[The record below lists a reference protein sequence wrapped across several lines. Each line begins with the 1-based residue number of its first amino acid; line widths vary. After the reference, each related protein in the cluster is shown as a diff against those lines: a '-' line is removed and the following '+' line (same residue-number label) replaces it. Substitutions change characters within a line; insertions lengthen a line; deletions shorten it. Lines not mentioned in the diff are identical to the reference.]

1 VSTRHDPR
9 PGPAGLVRQSGLTS
23 VTAAASIASGLLLDA
38 VIAARFGAGTTSDA
52 FFVAAR
58 IPIGLTVFVLSG
70 ATQVLVPAFS
80 LWLVRKQP
88 QEWSRL
94 VSLVLTSVLLIGGA
108 VALVGG
114 VAAGPI
120 MRMTAPGLSAE
131 GADLAAS
138 LARVLFLIV
147 PLGAAA
153 EILRALLNARRASV
167 VPAAMSI
174 AMNGTAAVLVAA
186 LGDGRIDRVAQA
198 YVAGATVQLVFIL
211 FLAHRHGFRYRPGWP
226 FGADEVREVGRL
238 SIRPLASSGIQLV
251 TRLGEQLLVSFLPAG
266 SISILNYGN
275 RLIAAIG
282 GSVFFRS
289 VIVGLLP
296 RLTQAAATDDRRAFE
311 ETTRTGVRI
320 MLAISLPLTAF
331 MVVLAE
337 PAAFVIFR
345 RGNLSPADARLLGL
359 VLAVYSASL
368 IGAALQRVLLGTFLA
383 HLETRVQL
391 RNTIYG
397 ALVDLALVY
406 PLALLLGRHD
416 PHAVLAVPIAYSC
429 AQVVNVAHAWV
440 RMRSQLGVSL
450 FGLGRFGLRLAVASL
465 VATGS
470 MVAASSSLALSNP
483 VPRFELALRAVAVA
497 VVGAATLGGALVLLL
512 GRDIQRSWA
521 AKEVPHRTGSETGAA
536 IGPRDGSQREAG
548 GPAVHPAKSGEAS
561 RSAQTRL
568 RKTESTRRVAPVAS
582 KLGKAIG
589 TARRLGFSGCFHLL
603 YVGVLEPLLM
613 KPFLVYVHLRRLA
626 MDRMQR
632 LTAETRLAHWRM
644 RREEVL
650 ASATVAS
657 ARTDSLIGPNQ
668 LDRLRKAA
676 GSPREIALADI
687 DQDGFLCS
695 RVAALRDVPIVSRDR
710 FAPRARFD
718 LIVVDLDGVPGV
730 KKHFKGDVPGFIAE
744 LAASH
749 DLHEAG
755 CRVPAI
761 LDVDFEELTITLEFL
776 PGPVL
781 REELAR
787 HGAVVRDRDVATHP
801 SYSRLSPRKQ
811 RAMRLEE
818 GKAVLDR
825 VIDTQTV
832 EGLFAE
838 LKKIHAAG
846 YVLHDIKFG
855 NVILGESPGE
865 PYFIDFDRARA
876 YHQLS
881 PLAFRVLRDRDY
893 VKFNEHFGT
902 EKLHYRRAREL
913 SKRRAPRV
921 GRSYAPIY
929 IEGGLR
935 FGKIWSTDVGYGRWR
950 YILGENLPPL
960 TDARVLDLGANNGF
974 NGIQMMRLGAREV
987 VAVEID
993 DGAIAEGGLV
1003 KELFEWADNRSYDL
1017 KYVCESMT
1025 RLPQLDLGTFDLV
1038 TALCSIYYLDDDEI
1052 ALVVSHVSTIADT
1065 LVLQCNTDRGIDRS
1079 APRTYEKAS
1088 VGYALGALQRNGFP
1102 LTRVVAPRGYSRP
1115 LVIGRRKA

>member
-1 VSTRHDPR
+1 VSTLHDSR
-9 PGPAGLVRQSGLTS
+9 PGPAGLIRQSGLTS

-38 VIAARFGAGTTSDA
+38 VIAARFGAGTRSDA

-58 IPIGLTVFVLSG
+58 IPIGLTIFVLSG
-70 ATQVLVPAFS
+70 ATQALVPTFS

-88 QEWSRL
+88 REWSRL

-108 VALVGG
+108 VALVGAA
-114 VAAGPI
+114 AAGPI

-138 LARVLFLIV
+138 LARLLFLIV

-153 EILRALLNARRASV
+153 EVLRALLNARRASV
-167 VPAAMSI
+167 LPAAMNI
-174 AMNGTAAVLVAA
+174 AMSGTAAILVVAFA
-186 LGDGRIDRVAQA
+186 DGRIDRVAQA
-198 YVAGATVQLVFIL
+198 YVVGATAQLLFIL
-211 FLAHRHGFRYRPGWP
+211 FLTHRHGFRYRPRWP
-226 FGADEVREVGRL
+226 FGVDEVREVGRL
-238 SIRPLASSGIQLV
+238 SVRPLASSGTQLV

-275 RLIAAIG
+275 RLIGAIG

-296 RLTQAAATDDRRAFE
+296 RLTHAAAKDDRRAFE
-311 ETTRTGVRI
+311 ETTRIGVRI

-331 MVVLAE
+331 MAVLAE

-383 HLETRVQL
+383 RLETRVQL

-397 ALVDLALVY
+397 ALVNLALVY
-406 PLALLLGRHD
+406 PLVLLLGPHD
-416 PHAVLAVPIAYSC
+416 PHAVLAVPIAYGC
-429 AQVVNVAHAWV
+429 AQVVNVAHAWA
-440 RMRSQLGVSL
+440 RMRSDLGVSL
-450 FGLGRFGLRLAVASL
+450 LGLGRFGLRLAAASL
-465 VATGS
+465 VATGG
-470 MVAASSSLALSNP
+470 MIAASSSLGLSNP
-483 VPRFELALRAVAVA
+483 APRFELALRTVAVA
-497 VVGAATLGGALVLLL
+497 LVGAATLGGALLLLL
-512 GRDIQRSWA
+512 GRDIQRRWA
-521 AKEVPHRTGSETGAA
+521 VKGAPHPTEDHGDRPTGST
-536 IGPRDGSQREAG
+536 IG
-548 GPAVHPAKSGEAS
+548 
-561 RSAQTRL
+561 
-568 RKTESTRRVAPVAS
+568 S
-582 KLGKAIG
+582 KLGKAVG
-589 TARRLGFSGCFHLL
+589 TARRLGFPGCFQLL
-603 YVGVLEPLLM
+603 YVSFLEPLLM
-613 KPFLVYVHLRRLA
+613 RPFLVYVQLRRLA
-626 MDRMQR
+626 SDRLQG
-632 LTAETRLAHWRM
+632 LTAETRLAQWRS
-644 RREEVL
+644 RREDVL
-650 ASATVAS
+650 ASANVVAT
-657 ARTDSLIGPNQ
+657 RTDSIIGPDR
-668 LDRLRKAA
+668 LDRLRRAA
-676 GSPREIALADI
+676 GSPAEIALADI

-695 RVAALRDVPIVSRDR
+695 RGVALRDVPTVSRDR

-718 LIVVDLDGVPGV
+718 LSVVDLDGVPGV
-730 KKHFKGDVPGFIAE
+730 KKHFRGDVRGFIAE

-749 DLHEAG
+749 DLRKAG

-761 LDVDFEELTITLEFL
+761 LDVDFEELTITFEFL

-787 HGAVVRDRDVATHP
+787 QGAVVRDRDVATHP

-811 RAMRLEE
+811 GAMRLEE
-818 GKAVLDR
+818 GRAVLDR
-825 VIDTQTV
+825 VVDSQTV

-846 YVLHDIKFG
+846 YVLRDIKFG

-865 PYFIDFDRARA
+865 AYFIDFDRARA
-876 YHQLS
+876 YPRLS
-881 PLAFRVLRDRDY
+881 RLAFRFLRDLDY
-893 VKFNEHFGT
+893 AKFNEHFGT

-913 SKRRAPRV
+913 SKRKAQRV
-921 GRSYAPIY
+921 GHSYAPIY
-929 IEGGLR
+929 VEGGLR
-935 FGKIWSTDVGYGRWR
+935 FGKFWNTDVGYGRWR

-993 DGAIAEGGLV
+993 DGAIAEGALV
-1003 KELFEWADNRSYDL
+1003 KELFEWADNRFYDL
-1017 KYVCESMT
+1017 RYVCESMA
-1025 RLPQLDLGTFDLV
+1025 RLPQLDLGRFDLV

-1052 ALVVSHVSTIADT
+1052 ASVVSHVSTIADT
-1065 LVLQCNTDRGIDRS
+1065 LVLQCNTDRGIGRS
-1079 APRTYEKAS
+1079 AARTYEKAS
-1088 VGYALGALQRNGFP
+1088 VGYALDALQRNGFP
-1102 LTRVVAPRGYSRP
+1102 LTRVIAPRGYSRP
-1115 LVIGRRKA
+1115 LVIGRREP